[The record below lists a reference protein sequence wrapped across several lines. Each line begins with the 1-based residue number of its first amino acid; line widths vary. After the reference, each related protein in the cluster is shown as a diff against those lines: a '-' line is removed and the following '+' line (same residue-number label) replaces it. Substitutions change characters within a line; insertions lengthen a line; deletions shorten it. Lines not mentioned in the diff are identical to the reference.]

1 MYSGAKKGVFFS
13 ENPLTRRIPSECLAS
28 FPAKNSE
35 KLLTDKFLR
44 IQSRSKLKT
53 QNSKLKTQNSKLKTQ
68 NSECFIEEILSN
80 TVHSCGAWRLAAN
93 PLAGFFRWSFFVSIG
108 FRSYPDSVL
117 GGNKIRKRSF
127 L

>member
-68 NSECFIEEILSN
+68 SIL
-80 TVHSCGAWRLAAN
+80 
-93 PLAGFFRWSFFVSIG
+93 
-108 FRSYPDSVL
+108 
-117 GGNKIRKRSF
+117 
-127 L
+127 

>member
-44 IQSRSKLKT
+44 MQSRSKLRVFYRR
-53 QNSKLKTQNSKLKTQ
+53 NSFKYSTFMWSMETGGKSFGRVFSL
-68 NSECFIEEILSN
+68 
-80 TVHSCGAWRLAAN
+80 V
-93 PLAGFFRWSFFVSIG
+93 FFRLNRF
-108 FRSYPDSVL
+108 P
-117 GGNKIRKRSF
+117 
-127 L
+127 

>member
-44 IQSRSKLKT
+44 IQYRSKLKT
-53 QNSKLKTQNSKLKTQ
+53 QNSKLKTQNS
-68 NSECFIEEILSN
+68 EYFIEEILSN

-108 FRSYPDSVL
+108 FRSSSWQCA
-117 GGNKIRKRSF
+117 GWK
-127 L
+127 

>member
-53 QNSKLKTQNSKLKTQ
+53 QSTL
-68 NSECFIEEILSN
+68 
-80 TVHSCGAWRLAAN
+80 
-93 PLAGFFRWSFFVSIG
+93 
-108 FRSYPDSVL
+108 
-117 GGNKIRKRSF
+117 
-127 L
+127 